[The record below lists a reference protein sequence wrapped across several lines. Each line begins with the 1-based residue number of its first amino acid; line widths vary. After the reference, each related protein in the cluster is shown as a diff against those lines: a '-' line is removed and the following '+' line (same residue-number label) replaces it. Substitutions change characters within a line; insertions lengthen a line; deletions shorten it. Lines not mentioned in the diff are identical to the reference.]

1 MSPHKKL
8 SKKSG
13 WVYLGKCFDLDGN
26 SDGWYKY
33 GMTIISP
40 YNRIDQIRSKERVD
54 IRLEWFFQSLNAR
67 SAESLISS
75 IVSALSHETRGEFFR
90 PKVDESFI
98 LELFEGFEELE
109 KKAIRKA
116 LGW

>member
-8 SKKSG
+8 SNKSG
-13 WVYLGKCFDLDGN
+13 WVYLGKCFDLNGKA
-26 SDGWYKY
+26 DGWYKY
-33 GMTIISP
+33 GMSSISP
-40 YNRIDQIRSKERVD
+40 YDRISQIKAKERVD

-67 SAESLISS
+67 SAESLIAS
-75 IVSALSHETRGEFFR
+75 IVSALSHEIRGEFFR
-90 PKVDESFI
+90 PKVDEAFI

-116 LGW
+116 LGR